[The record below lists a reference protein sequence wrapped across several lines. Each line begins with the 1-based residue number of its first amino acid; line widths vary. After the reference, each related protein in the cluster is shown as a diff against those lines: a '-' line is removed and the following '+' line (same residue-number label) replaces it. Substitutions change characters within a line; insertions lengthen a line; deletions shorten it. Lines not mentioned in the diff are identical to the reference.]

1 MKSLLEDGN
10 KSLFS
15 SVRRVLGLS
24 KPEDK
29 KDDYLRYLNG
39 SISNAT
45 KDLIMTFP
53 VMCDNSLPISTA
65 SMISKAHERN
75 VITMLQLLF
84 SAMQMNSKDGREVIS
99 KIHTN
104 LKTNYSIDDVV
115 DVLDDISDKKEPA
128 GKTIYNL
135 LGENIQLSDRDLKN
149 LINEM
154 TEALKTMNK
163 SFPVESL
170 SETSLNDFTILNA
183 NGNTIVREAAPQN
196 KKDNEENNKEDKKT
210 YLSAEKLLDSDV
222 KKANE
227 LAPSLIVVQYNELE
241 DDAQGG
247 KKIFQKTSFVAG
259 VKSRLIAVDNMD
271 IVERIVSKNKTA
283 LNFLN
288 FIRAT
293 TGEIHIVKDFLLSI
307 DQAKIDAKN
316 SVKKGQAARMWKALE
331 ARAIKNNRNKLR
343 KEGNNAS
350 AITVLVLSQETVN
363 FLKTKYD
370 FDIENLKNATMIL
383 EAYNLM
389 GLFIADESIEVVK
402 SLYDGNTEFESTAYQ
417 YLRRENNNNSTEKA
431 ITNLLGQA
439 NRR

>member
-24 KPEDK
+24 KPDKNK
-29 KDDYLRYLNG
+29 KDTYLNG
-39 SISNAT
+39 SISSAA

-84 SAMQMNSKDGREVIS
+84 SAMQMNSKDGREVIAS
-99 KIHTN
+99 IHTN
-104 LKTNYSIDDVV
+104 LKTNYSMDDVV
-115 DVLDDISDKKEPA
+115 DALDGISNAEEP

-135 LGENIQLSDRDLKN
+135 LGENVQLSDRDLKN

-170 SETSLNDFTILNA
+170 SETSLNDFTILNV
-183 NGNTIVREAAPQN
+183 NGNTIVREAAPQ
-196 KKDNEENNKEDKKT
+196 KKEIVKEDNEV

>member
-24 KPEDK
+24 KPDKNK
-29 KDDYLRYLNG
+29 KDTYLNG
-39 SISNAT
+39 SISSAA

-84 SAMQMNSKDGREVIS
+84 SAMQMNSKDGREVINS
-99 KIHTN
+99 IHTN
-104 LKTNYSIDDVV
+104 LKTNYSMDDVV
-115 DVLDDISDKKEPA
+115 DALDGISNAEEP
-128 GKTIYNL
+128 GKAIYNL
-135 LGENIQLSDRDLKN
+135 LGENVQLSDRDLKN

-170 SETSLNDFTILNA
+170 SETSLNDFTVLNV
-183 NGNTIVREAAPQN
+183 NGNTIVREAAPQ
-196 KKDNEENNKEDKKT
+196 KKEIVKEDNEV

-227 LAPSLIVVQYNELE
+227 LAPSLMVVQYNELE

-259 VKSRLIAVDNMD
+259 VKSRLIAVDSMD

-350 AITVLVLSQETVN
+350 AITVLVLSQETAN

-402 SLYDGNTEFESTAYQ
+402 SLYVGNSEFESTAYQ

>member
-24 KPEDK
+24 KPDKNK
-29 KDDYLRYLNG
+29 KDTYLNG
-39 SISNAT
+39 SISSAA

-84 SAMQMNSKDGREVIS
+84 SAMQMNSKDGREVIAS
-99 KIHTN
+99 IHTN
-104 LKTNYSIDDVV
+104 LKTNYSMDDVV
-115 DVLDDISDKKEPA
+115 DVLDGISNAEEP
-128 GKTIYNL
+128 GKAIYNL
-135 LGENIQLSDRDLKN
+135 LGENVQLSDRDLKN
-149 LINEM
+149 LIDEM

-170 SETSLNDFTILNA
+170 SETSLNDFTILNV
-183 NGNTIVREAAPQN
+183 NGNTIVREAAPQ
-196 KKDNEENNKEDKKT
+196 KKEIVKEDNEV

-227 LAPSLIVVQYNELE
+227 LAPSLMVVQYNELE

-247 KKIFQKTSFVAG
+247 KRIFQKTSFVAG
-259 VKSRLIAVDNMD
+259 VKSRLIAVDSMD

-370 FDIENLKNATMIL
+370 FDIENLKNAAMIL
-383 EAYNLM
+383 ETYNLM

-402 SLYDGNTEFESTAYQ
+402 SLYVGNSEFESTAYQ

>member
-24 KPEDK
+24 KPDKNK
-29 KDDYLRYLNG
+29 KDTYLNG
-39 SISNAT
+39 SISSAA

-84 SAMQMNSKDGREVIS
+84 SAMQMNSKDGREVIAS
-99 KIHTN
+99 IHTN
-104 LKTNYSIDDVV
+104 LKTNYSMDDVV
-115 DVLDDISDKKEPA
+115 DALDGISNAEEP
-128 GKTIYNL
+128 GKAIYNL
-135 LGENIQLSDRDLKN
+135 LGENVQLSDRDLKN

-170 SETSLNDFTILNA
+170 SETSLNDFTILNV
-183 NGNTIVREAAPQN
+183 NGNTIVREAAPQ
-196 KKDNEENNKEDKKT
+196 KKEIVKEDNEV

-227 LAPSLIVVQYNELE
+227 LAPSLMVVQYNELE

-247 KKIFQKTSFVAG
+247 KRIFQKTSFVAG
-259 VKSRLIAVDNMD
+259 VKSRLIAVDSMD

-402 SLYDGNTEFESTAYQ
+402 SLYDGNSEFESTAYQ

>member
-24 KPEDK
+24 KPDKNK
-29 KDDYLRYLNG
+29 KDTYLNG
-39 SISNAT
+39 SISSAA

-84 SAMQMNSKDGREVIS
+84 SAMQMNSKDGREVIAS
-99 KIHTN
+99 IHTN
-104 LKTNYSIDDVV
+104 LKTNYSMDDVV
-115 DVLDDISDKKEPA
+115 DALDGISNAEEP
-128 GKTIYNL
+128 GKAIYNL
-135 LGENIQLSDRDLKN
+135 LGENVQLSDRDLKN

-170 SETSLNDFTILNA
+170 SETSLNDFTILNV
-183 NGNTIVREAAPQN
+183 NGNTIVREAAPQ
-196 KKDNEENNKEDKKT
+196 KKEIVKEDNEV

>member
-24 KPEDK
+24 KPDKNK
-29 KDDYLRYLNG
+29 KDTYLNG
-39 SISNAT
+39 SISSAA

-84 SAMQMNSKDGREVIS
+84 SAMQMNSKDGREVIAS
-99 KIHTN
+99 IHTN
-104 LKTNYSIDDVV
+104 LKTNYSMDDVV
-115 DVLDDISDKKEPA
+115 DALDGISNAEEP
-128 GKTIYNL
+128 GKAIYNL
-135 LGENIQLSDRDLKN
+135 LGENVQLSDRDLKN

-170 SETSLNDFTILNA
+170 SETSLNDFTILNV
-183 NGNTIVREAAPQN
+183 NGNTIVREAAPQ
-196 KKDNEENNKEDKKT
+196 KKEIVKEDNEV

-227 LAPSLIVVQYNELE
+227 LAPSLMVVQYNELE

-259 VKSRLIAVDNMD
+259 VKSRLIAVDSMD

-402 SLYDGNTEFESTAYQ
+402 SLYVGNSEFESTAYQ

>member
-29 KDDYLRYLNG
+29 KDDYLRYING
-39 SISNAT
+39 SISNAA

-53 VMCDNSLPISTA
+53 VMCDSSLPISTA

-104 LKTNYSIDDVV
+104 LKTNYSMDDVV
-115 DVLDDISDKKEPA
+115 DALDDISDKTES
-128 GKTIYNL
+128 GKAIYNL

-170 SETSLNDFTILNA
+170 SETSLNDFTILNV

-196 KKDNEENNKEDKKT
+196 KKDNEEDKKA

-417 YLRRENNNNSTEKA
+417 YLRRENNNNSAEKA

>member
-24 KPEDK
+24 KPDKNK
-29 KDDYLRYLNG
+29 KDTYLNG
-39 SISNAT
+39 SISSAA

-84 SAMQMNSKDGREVIS
+84 SAMQMNSKDGREVIAS
-99 KIHTN
+99 IHTN
-104 LKTNYSIDDVV
+104 LKTNYSMDDVV
-115 DVLDDISDKKEPA
+115 DALDGISNAEEP
-128 GKTIYNL
+128 GKAIYNL
-135 LGENIQLSDRDLKN
+135 LGENVQLSDRDLKN
-149 LINEM
+149 LIDEM

-170 SETSLNDFTILNA
+170 SETSLNDFTILNV
-183 NGNTIVREAAPQN
+183 NGNTIVREAAPQ
-196 KKDNEENNKEDKKT
+196 KKEIVKEDNEV

-227 LAPSLIVVQYNELE
+227 LAPSLMVVQYNELE

-247 KKIFQKTSFVAG
+247 KRIFQKTSFVAG
-259 VKSRLIAVDNMD
+259 VKSRLIAVDSMD

>member
-24 KPEDK
+24 KPDKNK
-29 KDDYLRYLNG
+29 KDTYLNG
-39 SISNAT
+39 SISSAA

-84 SAMQMNSKDGREVIS
+84 SAMQMNSKDGREVINS
-99 KIHTN
+99 IHTN
-104 LKTNYSIDDVV
+104 LKTNYSMDDVV
-115 DVLDDISDKKEPA
+115 DALDGISNAEEP
-128 GKTIYNL
+128 GKAIYNL
-135 LGENIQLSDRDLKN
+135 LGENVQLSDRDLKN

-170 SETSLNDFTILNA
+170 SETSLNDFTILNV
-183 NGNTIVREAAPQN
+183 NGNTIVREAAPQ
-196 KKDNEENNKEDKKT
+196 KKEIVKEDNEV

-227 LAPSLIVVQYNELE
+227 LAPSLMVVQYNELE

-247 KKIFQKTSFVAG
+247 KRIFQKTSFVAG

-350 AITVLVLSQETVN
+350 AITVLVLSQETAN

-370 FDIENLKNATMIL
+370 FDIENLKNAAMIL

-402 SLYDGNTEFESTAYQ
+402 SLYVGNSEFESTAYQ
-417 YLRRENNNNSTEKA
+417 YLRRENNNNSAEKA

>member
-75 VITMLQLLF
+75 IITMLQLLF

-170 SETSLNDFTILNA
+170 SETSLNDFTILNV

>member
-24 KPEDK
+24 KPDKNK
-29 KDDYLRYLNG
+29 KDTYLNG
-39 SISNAT
+39 SISSAA

-84 SAMQMNSKDGREVIS
+84 SAMQMNSKDGREVIAS
-99 KIHTN
+99 IHTN
-104 LKTNYSIDDVV
+104 LKTNYSMDDVV
-115 DVLDDISDKKEPA
+115 DALDGISNAEEP
-128 GKTIYNL
+128 GKAIYNL
-135 LGENIQLSDRDLKN
+135 LGENVQLSDRDLKN

-170 SETSLNDFTILNA
+170 SETSLNDFTILNV
-183 NGNTIVREAAPQN
+183 NGNTIVREAAPQ
-196 KKDNEENNKEDKKT
+196 KKEIVKEDNEV

-227 LAPSLIVVQYNELE
+227 LAPSLMVVQYNELE

-247 KKIFQKTSFVAG
+247 KRIFQKTSFVAG
-259 VKSRLIAVDNMD
+259 VKSRLIAVDSMD

>member
-10 KSLFS
+10 NSLFS
-15 SVRRVLGLS
+15 SVRKVLGLS
-24 KPEDK
+24 KADDNK
-29 KDDYLRYLNG
+29 KDNYLRYLNG
-39 SISNAT
+39 SISNAA

-84 SAMQMNSKDGREVIS
+84 SAMQMNSKDGREVIA

-104 LKTNYSIDDVV
+104 LKTNNYSIDDVV
-115 DVLDDISDKKEPA
+115 DALDDISDSSEP
-128 GKTIYNL
+128 GKAIYNL

-154 TEALKTMNK
+154 TETLKTMNK

-170 SETSLNDFTILNA
+170 SETSLNDFTVLNV
-183 NGNTIVREAAPQN
+183 NGNTIVREAAPQ
-196 KKDNEENNKEDKKT
+196 KKENSKEDNEV
-210 YLSAEKLLDSDV
+210 YLSAEKLLDSDI

-227 LAPSLIVVQYNELE
+227 LAPSLMVVQYNELE
-241 DDAQGG
+241 VDAKGD

-259 VKSRLIAVDNMD
+259 VKSRLIAVDSMD

-293 TGEIHIVKDFLLSI
+293 TGEIHLVKDFLLSV

-343 KEGNNAS
+343 KEGNSAS
-350 AITVLVLSQETVN
+350 AITTLVLSQETVN

-389 GLFIADESIEVVK
+389 GLFIADESVEVVK
-402 SLYDGNTEFESTAYQ
+402 SLYDGNSEFESTAYQ

>member
-24 KPEDK
+24 KPDKNK
-29 KDDYLRYLNG
+29 KDTYLNG
-39 SISNAT
+39 SISSAA

-104 LKTNYSIDDVV
+104 LKTNYSMDDVV
-115 DVLDDISDKKEPA
+115 DALDGISNAEEP
-128 GKTIYNL
+128 GKAIYNL
-135 LGENIQLSDRDLKN
+135 LGENVQLSDRDLKN

-170 SETSLNDFTILNA
+170 SETSLNDFTILNV
-183 NGNTIVREAAPQN
+183 NGNTIVREAAPQ
-196 KKDNEENNKEDKKT
+196 KKEIVKEDNEV

-227 LAPSLIVVQYNELE
+227 LAPSLMVVQYNELE

-259 VKSRLIAVDNMD
+259 VKSRLIAVDSMD

-350 AITVLVLSQETVN
+350 AITVLVLSQETAN

-370 FDIENLKNATMIL
+370 FDIENLKNAAMIL
-383 EAYNLM
+383 ETYNLM

-402 SLYDGNTEFESTAYQ
+402 SLYVGNSEFESTAYQ
-417 YLRRENNNNSTEKA
+417 YLRRENNNNSAEKA